1 MFVWEYNYNV
11 SNDELYHYG
20 VLGMKWGHRKAVNYS
35 NKSITAKGASS
46 AWKQK
51 ARSTTSERA
60 SNIYTKKANSFER
73 KSNNYK
79 AKSKKYSDKVN
90 NIKSTK
96 EKREAF
102 VEKRKNVGKSR
113 SIGAKIA
120 TNIIGGPFANRTYN
134 SVIAAGGSKSSAR
147 GHAVVMGLLS
157 YSTAGLANLGVS
169 YLYKKGAGNK

>member
-1 MFVWEYNYNV
+1 MTENNY
-11 SNDELYHYG
+11 NDELYHYG
-20 VLGMKWGHRKAVNYS
+20 VLGMKWGHRKAISYA
-35 NKSITAKGASS
+35 NKATTARGAAS

-51 ARSTTSERA
+51 ARSATSERA
-60 SNIYTKKANSFER
+60 TNKYAKKANSFES
-73 KSNNYK
+73 KSNSYK

-102 VEKRKNVGKSR
+102 VEKRKSVGKSR

-134 SVIAAGGSKSSAR
+134 SVIAAGGSKSAAR
-147 GHAVVMGLLS
+147 GQAVVMGLLG
-157 YSTAGLANLGVS
+157 YSTGGLANLGVS
-169 YLYKKGAGNK
+169 HLYKKGAGKK